1 MTSIFS
7 KKVTIDYDNIM
18 RLRGHTWL
26 TKRSTNRIIN
36 LLKKDKPNMEAV
48 TKKILQ
54 DMKTNSIPY
63 QKDKEFFVATMRT
76 VIDGF
81 AHSVW
86 YTLTYG
92 DHRIIIDILKK
103 TQIKI

>member
-1 MTSIFS
+1 MISIFS
-7 KKVTIDYDNIM
+7 KKATIDHDNIM

-26 TKRSTNRIIN
+26 TKRSTTRIIN
-36 LLKKDKPNMEAV
+36 LLKKDKPDMEAV

-54 DMKTNSIPY
+54 DMKKDRTPH
-63 QKDKEFFVATMRT
+63 QKDKEFFVTTMRT

-92 DHRIIIDILKK
+92 DHRTIIDILKEN
-103 TQIKI
+103 QIDM